1 MLASATNTFI
11 WFARRVIGES
21 AVFHQGYHALSFC
34 RLPRS
39 CRGLPSERASIASRI
54 SRRPVTDLLLGG
66 LLLDE
71 AVAGEVIAGLEGKER
86 GHPHDHRAEDL
97 ITDVEIVVGEP
108 RLLDHGPEAE
118 ALRHGREQFNLSRF
132 YAIDQIEYYRNFNFK
147 PLPHPQALPSA
158 AVSSACGG

>member
-1 MLASATNTFI
+1 MLCH
-11 WFARRVIGES
+11 FAAFPGVVADFLQSGRALRRGFREES
-21 AVFHQGYHALSFC
+21 
-34 RLPRS
+34 
-39 CRGLPSERASIASRI
+39 
-54 SRRPVTDLLLGG
+54 VTDLLLGG

-71 AVAGEVIAGLEGKER
+71 AVAVEVIAGLKGKER
-86 GHPHDHRAEDL
+86 GHPHDHRAGDL

-108 RLLDHGPEAE
+108 RLLDPGPEAE
-118 ALRHGREQFNLSRF
+118 VLHHGREQFNLSRF

>member
-1 MLASATNTFI
+1 MLCH
-11 WFARRVIGES
+11 FAAFPGVVADFLQSGRALRRGFREES
-21 AVFHQGYHALSFC
+21 
-34 RLPRS
+34 
-39 CRGLPSERASIASRI
+39 
-54 SRRPVTDLLLGG
+54 VTDLLLGG

-71 AVAGEVIAGLEGKER
+71 AVAVEVIAGLKGKER

-132 YAIDQIEYYRNFNFK
+132 YAIAQIEYYRNFNFK

-158 AVSSACGG
+158 AVSSACGC